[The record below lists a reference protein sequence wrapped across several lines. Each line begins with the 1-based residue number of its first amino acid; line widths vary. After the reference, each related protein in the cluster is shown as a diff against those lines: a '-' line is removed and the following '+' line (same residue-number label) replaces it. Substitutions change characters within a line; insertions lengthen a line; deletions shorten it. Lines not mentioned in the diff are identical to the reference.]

1 MTQPNKYI
9 HEELWWVAYKIP
21 ELENVYRVYT
31 DDMWDYN
38 NFTDEQIDSKILDI
52 EEHMVIALWFQP
64 VEEEPKQEL
73 IPLDM
78 EKIIDEIIPCFD
90 WQAVRYYQLREV
102 LSKYGTTPQKKRT
115 EQEIRNMYYYTSS
128 QNNDYNIN
136 DTLAPWIIITFL
148 RKVWLLQE

>member
-9 HEELWWVAYKIP
+9 HHTLWREADMDNKWLYIVKQMTT
-21 ELENVYRVYT
+21 NYT
-31 DDMWDYN
+31 HLSQYSW
-38 NFTDEQIDSKILDI
+38 EQL
-52 EEHMVIALWFQP
+52 IALWFQP

>member
-1 MTQPNKYI
+1 MNKYI
-9 HEELWWVAYKIP
+9 HPTFWEKFTLPFTIDANISNINEWYAWFHLKIDTH
-21 ELENVYRVYT
+21 EKAIS
-31 DDMWDYN
+31 
-38 NFTDEQIDSKILDI
+38 F
-52 EEHMVIALWFQP
+52 WFQP
-64 VEEEPKQEL
+64 VEEELKQEL
-73 IPLDM
+73 ISLDV
-78 EKIIDEIIPCFD
+78 EKIIDDIKPCFD
-90 WQAVRYYQLREV
+90 WSAVRYYQLREV